1 MGGKGEGGRGRGEG
15 GRGKGEGGR
24 GKGEGGRGEGVEG
37 GRDIMIF
44 QDNSL
49 PMNCQLRGAGSH
61 KNITEP
67 RACGAYKPHDLNRWY
82 N

>member
-1 MGGKGEGGRGRGEG
+1 MIVANEEG

-24 GKGEGGRGEGVEG
+24 GAWEGGRGEGGEGGEG

-49 PMNCQLRGAGSH
+49 PMNCQLRGAGNQ
-61 KNITEP
+61 KNITEY
-67 RACGAYKPHDLNRWY
+67 RACGAYKPHDLNGWY